1 MDVSLLHPNVLDGAV
16 LGAWRRMRA
25 ADDRYASPFL
35 APEFTLAAGA
45 SRDDARVLV
54 ARGDDGAID
63 MILPLQV
70 VGTGLARPLGAPLN
84 DVNGPVCSMRGL
96 TAELADV
103 LAEAGVAAYVFSGW
117 QGSPQCG
124 SERARLRT
132 REGSAVAD
140 LSQGFARYLE
150 AQRDC
155 HPKHFKK
162 MRRLARQGEG
172 LFGKLDVTLGPASAD
187 ELAQLVGWKREQFL
201 RTRRHDVLRPEWT
214 RQVLEACAAARAP
227 AFAGVMA
234 CLRFNGKL
242 AAAEF
247 GLRSGRELHGWI
259 TGYDPEFAA
268 VSPGLILQEKLLEA
282 AAEMGVTEAVLGTGE
297 SHYKRYYA
305 SFMTPVDEGMVNA
318 TGFAGDLRGLSS
330 RLMGAL
336 EAGGLGPAS
345 KLAGRTR
352 RRLDVIL
359 AVETRMSDQV
369 RGLFRAIGE
378 EPAVAGAG
386 TAIRAGARASA
397 Y

>member
-1 MDVSLLHPNVLDGAV
+1 MDVSLFHPNELDGAI

-25 ADDRYASPFL
+25 ADGRYASPFL
-35 APEFTLAAGA
+35 SPEFTLAVGA
-45 SRDDARVLV
+45 VREDARVV
-54 ARGDDGAID
+54 VVRGVDGAVD
-63 MILPLQV
+63 MVLPLQV
-70 VGTGLARPLGAPLN
+70 VGTGLARPLGAPMS

-96 TAELADV
+96 GAELADV
-103 LAEAGVAAYVFSGW
+103 LSDAGVAAYVFSGW
-117 QGSPQCG
+117 REAQG
-124 SERARLRT
+124 AKLRT

-140 LSQGFARYLE
+140 LSHGFARYLE

-155 HPKHFKK
+155 HPRHFKK
-162 MRRLARQGEG
+162 MRRLARQGES
-172 LFGKLDVTLGPASAD
+172 LFGKMEVTLGPASAE
-187 ELAQLVGWKREQFL
+187 ELATLVGWKREQFM

-214 RQVLEACAAARAP
+214 RALLESCAAARVP

-234 CLRFNGKL
+234 CLRFDGRL

-247 GLRSGRELHGWI
+247 GLRSGRVLHGWI
-259 TGYDPEFAA
+259 AAYDAKFGA

-282 AAEMGVTEAVLGTGE
+282 AAGMGVTEAVLGTGE
-297 SHYKRYYA
+297 SHYKKYYA

-318 TGFAGDLRGLSS
+318 TGFAGDLRGLGSS
-330 RLMGAL
+330 LMGAL

-359 AVETRMSDQV
+359 AVETRMQDQV

-378 EPAVAGAG
+378 EPALAGAG
-386 TAIRAGARASA
+386 TVIRAGARASA